1 MNQLYLLDNMKSMSQ
16 LSLISSISE
25 YFDWQDSM
33 EEFFKGFGF
42 TSVINMYYAKETFDK
57 DVLQWWLNVDDSS
70 RTWENMTLV
79 LQ

>member
-1 MNQLYLLDNMKSMSQ
+1 
-16 LSLISSISE
+16 
-25 YFDWQDSM
+25 
-33 EEFFKGFGF
+33 
-42 TSVINMYYAKETFDK
+42 MYYAKETFDK